1 MEDVLSINWLA
12 LLAAAVV
19 PLLIGFIWYHE
30 KLMGAKWM
38 KEAAMT
44 PEKIQTGN
52 MGLIFGVTFVFSF
65 LLAFGLNFTII
76 HQWGLF
82 GTLLGR
88 PDMSPDAE
96 EFKIVRDLMSKY
108 GTNFRSFGHGAMHG
122 SMYGLLFALP
132 ILGINAL
139 FERKSWTYIL
149 IHLGFWVI
157 TLGIM
162 SGIISV
168 WI

>member
-44 PEKIQTGN
+44 PEKIQSGN

-65 LLAFGLNFTII
+65 LLAFGLN
-76 HQWGLF
+76 
-82 GTLLGR
+82 
-88 PDMSPDAE
+88 MSPDAE
-96 EFKIVRDLMSKY
+96 KFKIVRDLMSKY

-122 SMYGLLFALP
+122 SMYGVLFALP

-162 SGIISV
+162 SGIISA